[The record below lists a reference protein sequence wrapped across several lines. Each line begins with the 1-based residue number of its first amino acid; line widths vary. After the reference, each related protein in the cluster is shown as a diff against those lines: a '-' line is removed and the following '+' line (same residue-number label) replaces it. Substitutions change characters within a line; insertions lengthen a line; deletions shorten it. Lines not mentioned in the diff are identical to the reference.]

1 MYQIHT
7 IMNQKL
13 LFPAL
18 TLFLGATGGFFFGK
32 AGQPTATTTE
42 ETNEVLNRSSRG
54 GSSVADGASGRGA
67 ASSSRPGSVDEIF
80 KSPGQMARMQALLDY
95 YSNLSPEQLAEE
107 AKKLESIP
115 MPERMMASYVLF
127 AKWAETDPLSAM
139 AHSDKMGFTGMFVKP
154 TIMQSWASVDP
165 AAASKFYSENP
176 GQFAMMGMF
185 GGRGGGGGPMGNGAA
200 SIIAGE
206 WARQSPDD
214 AMAWAKTLSG
224 QDKGNALS
232 SIVSEVAKT
241 DPEKAMALAAT
252 MEGDDQAR
260 ANRQIAEALGAKD
273 WDKAQQFISGLPAD
287 QQEDARRRAFDGLAA
302 EDPKEAA
309 QQLASFTDDEARN
322 RATARV
328 AEEMSKES
336 PQDAFNLV
344 ISSGS
349 DQGDAMRNVMMNY
362 ARQDSAGALSSL
374 QQLPEG
380 DLRDTAVGTYIF
392 ANNGTDYA
400 QNFTLAESISDE
412 GDRQRAIMMS
422 SAKWFRTD
430 PEAAKTAIQQS
441 TSLSDEVKTRIIESG
456 GEMRGWG
463 RGGDGGGP
471 GGGRG
476 R

>member
-1 MYQIHT
+1 MYQIHN

-32 AGQPTATTTE
+32 AGKAGTTTTE
-42 ETNEVLNRSSRG
+42 EANEVLNRSSRG
-54 GSSVADGASGRGA
+54 GSNVADSAAGRNSA
-67 ASSSRPGSVDEIF
+67 SSRPGSVDEIF
-80 KSPGQMARMQALLDY
+80 QAPGQMARMQALLDF

-206 WARQSPDD
+206 WARQSPDE
-214 AMAWAKTLSG
+214 AMNWAKTLTG

-260 ANRQIAEALGAKD
+260 ANRQIAEALGAKS
-273 WDKAQQFISGLPAD
+273 WDKAQQFIASLPAD
-287 QQEDARRRAFDGLAA
+287 QQDDARRRAFDGLAA
-302 EDPKEAA
+302 EDPREAA
-309 QQLASFTDDEARN
+309 QQLASFTDEETRN
-322 RATARV
+322 RATAKV

-362 ARQDSAGALSSL
+362 ARQDSAAALSSL

-400 QNFTLAESISDE
+400 QNFSLAETIGDE

-430 PEAAKTAIQQS
+430 PEAAKAAIQQS
-441 TSLSDEVKTRIIESG
+441 TSLDDETKTRIIESG

-463 RGGDGGGP
+463 RGGDGGG
-471 GGGRG
+471 GGRG